1 MTKNK
6 VDVRAADVAAED
18 LTAADLTASTS
29 LAEDLADEDLQE
41 VAGGGTF
48 GDIYDALNES
58 WTDIKKGFMDA
69 WTD

>member
-1 MTKNK
+1 MSENNI
-6 VDVRAADVAAED
+6 DEPAADVTVHTTSPED
-18 LTAADLTASTS
+18 LP
-29 LAEDLADEDLQE
+29 DEDLQE